1 MLSPCCDIF
10 AGYLFIFSQLC
21 DTFPKCFGMLSQPC
35 DTSAGYFF
43 MLSQPRD
50 TFPKC
55 FGMLSQ
61 PCDTFAEYLFILS
74 QPRDCLSSDH
84 FFFLTPHSAIDI
96 CRKNANNH

>member
-1 MLSPCCDIF
+1 MLSRLCDTS

-21 DTFPKCFGMLSQPC
+21 DTCPKSFGMLSPCCDIFAGYFFIFSQLCDTFIKCFGMLSPC
-35 DTSAGYFF
+35 
-43 MLSQPRD
+43 
-50 TFPKC
+50 
-55 FGMLSQ
+55 
-61 PCDTFAEYLFILS
+61 CDTFAEYLFILS